1 MPAPTATLAASPAAP
16 APAVAAVA
24 EPGSKVMTGP
34 TPEDRAE
41 GPARRGHRV
50 DRANGI
56 TEYTNVRPRDGRFAL
71 LFSYIS
77 TCVACDVNSTIDF
90 SSTRLNLEAF
100 KDEIAAAAGEFG
112 VDPALLRALMHAES
126 AFNPMAISSKGAQG
140 LMQLMPGTASDLGV
154 DDAFDV
160 NQNIRGGAMYI
171 ARMLRD
177 FGGDERLATAAY
189 NAGPGAVQRYGDVP
203 PFAETRVYVQRV
215 ATLRER
221 YRRRCSWPLAVRGW
235 RWPTVTS
242 GQRSRCHAF
251 HAHLRA
257 GRDRG
262 LRPEPSRRG
271 CGCGAVRRTGCRP
284 AGCRQG
290 RPRTTSTRARPRRDH
305 RAPHDQRTVDVLMPS
320 EPLTMPWRM
329 IWSST
334 ALAVP
339 TGMAKPMPSTVCD
352 E

>member
-1 MPAPTATLAASPAAP
+1 MSSPATLRFAAVAVLALAAGGVRADVLYKCEGPGGSVAYTNKKDSFRGCKAVASYAAQKPAAAAAVKAKPAWDYREGVDPKAQSSGVVSTAPMLPAPTATLAASSAAP
-16 APAVAAVA
+16 APAAAAVA

-34 TPEDRAE
+34 TTSKIAPKVL
-41 GPARRGHRV
+41 RGAVYRV

-221 YRRRCSWPLAVRGW
+221 YRK
-235 RWPTVTS
+235 
-242 GQRSRCHAF
+242 
-251 HAHLRA
+251 
-257 GRDRG
+257 
-262 LRPEPSRRG
+262 
-271 CGCGAVRRTGCRP
+271 
-284 AGCRQG
+284 
-290 RPRTTSTRARPRRDH
+290 
-305 RAPHDQRTVDVLMPS
+305 
-320 EPLTMPWRM
+320 
-329 IWSST
+329 
-334 ALAVP
+334 AL
-339 TGMAKPMPSTVCD
+339 
-352 E
+352 